1 VGVLKVLVDGVWR
14 KVGCGTGS
22 AAGIADDFN
31 RTDGPTLVADRSDGG
46 LWTVAGSDWELAD
59 GRLIRTTSGVGS
71 PLSDRWVYA
80 DYGFD
85 QTVTVVTK
93 FNFMFL
99 DGGMGWYVAV
109 DAAGTAGFAVVY
121 DANFPRMELIDIASN
136 TAIASP
142 VAAPSPDGTERTMT
156 ITYDYTSGA
165 ITVDI
170 DGTNYFTETAPSL
183 YTDTGLGL
191 YSYRPYA
198 TYQCYYDDVDVTGT
212 GGAVPGRLRLWT
224 GTEWVRELCDDDV
237 PPSPTSTV
245 TDDFAG
251 AAAALNGRTTTTGG
265 LTWTADSGLRL
276 DGSGRITNNGLGTYT
291 AEAHLTP
298 VGSAGEDQDVLLAD
312 VVTGTGAGLFLADS
326 GGTNRYQVNLGGDG
340 SLRLYRNNI
349 QQLVGSAPAITNVDL
364 AARLRINDLGEGVV
378 TVSVAGVDRL
388 IYTDTAPLT
397 GRGAGFFIQP
407 TADAASFTSTATTP
421 VTMTTVSD
429 AFNRSNGAPG
439 SPWVQGGNGTAT
451 ADIISNAVGD
461 SGPYGGS
468 GSGEQPTVKRSIGA
482 GDLDISAKVPVLPN
496 ADDMGITFRAASTYT
511 PAWYAAVDSGGH
523 TYLYSPLVGAPSSG
537 GNIAAGGVLR
547 VTVIDDTVTLFAD
560 GVHLDHRTETSGRD
574 EVRAGLYFEFN
585 NSSGRLDDFKATV
598 VPRYPVP
605 HPLKIEDPDNPG
617 TWITVACMV
626 PV

>member
-85 QTVTVVTK
+85 QMVTVVTK

-109 DAAGTAGFAVVY
+109 DAGGTAGFAVVY
-121 DANFPRMELIDIASN
+121 DANFPRMELVDLATNS
-136 TAIASP
+136 AIASP

-170 DGTNYFTETAPSL
+170 NGTNYFTETSPSL

-198 TYQCYYDDVDVTGT
+198 TYQCYYDDVLVTGT

-224 GTEWVRELCDDDV
+224 GTEWVREACDDDV
-237 PPSPTSTV
+237 FGSGIWDNFDRADSATSLGT
-245 TDDFAG
+245 AG
-251 AAAALNGRTTTTGG
+251 SGQ
-265 LTWTADSGLRL
+265 TWTAINGTWGITSDTAYQVTSSTQAIAVVETGLADCLLELDVDSGIPAGGGLSWRVV
-276 DGSGRITNNGLGTYT
+276 DNNDHWFWDIDASGTGGSGG
-291 AEAHLTP
+291 
-298 VGSAGEDQDVLLAD
+298 GSVYKR
-312 VVTGTGAGLFLADS
+312 V
-326 GGTNRYQVNLGGDG
+326 GGTLTQVRTGLPDCNHKRMG
-340 SLRLYRNNI
+340 
-349 QQLVGSAPAITNVDL
+349 VDL
-364 AARLRINDLGEGVV
+364 SGSTIDLLIDGVV
-378 TVSVAGVDRL
+378 VDT
-388 IYTDTAPLT
+388 ITDSTH
-397 GRGAGFFIQP
+397 
-407 TADAASFTSTATTP
+407 STATKHGLRDYSGFA
-421 VTMTTVSD
+421 VFDNFSVD
-429 AFNRSNGAPG
+429 
-439 SPWVQGGNGTAT
+439 GG
-451 ADIISNAVGD
+451 
-461 SGPYGGS
+461 GPI
-468 GSGEQPTVKRSIGA
+468 VA
-482 GDLDISAKVPVLPN
+482 
-496 ADDMGITFRAASTYT
+496 
-511 PAWYAAVDSGGH
+511 
-523 TYLYSPLVGAPSSG
+523 
-537 GNIAAGGVLR
+537 
-547 VTVIDDTVTLFAD
+547 
-560 GVHLDHRTETSGRD
+560 
-574 EVRAGLYFEFN
+574 
-585 NSSGRLDDFKATV
+585 
-598 VPRYPVP
+598 

-626 PV
+626 PEP